1 MVAVLTAM
9 GIPISLA
16 APRVP
21 PAWQRPLLVGLFSW
35 SRAAYFGLAL
45 APVGGAWLW
54 MVLAGIGGGTFPV
67 SLTLIGLRARTAIT
81 AASLSAFSQGIG
93 YVIAGLGP
101 LLVGALY
108 GLTGS
113 WALPLAVLF
122 AALGANVLTAWP
134 ATADRYVDDEL
145 AAPRG

>member
-1 MVAVLTAM
+1 MVAVLTAL
-9 GIPISLA
+9 GIPVSLA

-21 PAWQRPLLVGLFSW
+21 PAHQRPLLIGLFSC
-35 SRAAYFGLAL
+35 SLAAYLGLAL
-45 APVGGAWLW
+45 APIAGAWVW

-67 SLTLIGLRARTAIT
+67 SLTLIGLRARTAAT

-113 WALPLAVLF
+113 WALPLVVLF
-122 AALGANVLTAWP
+122 AALGATVLAAWP
-134 ATADRYVDDEL
+134 ATAHRYVDDEL
-145 AAPRG
+145 AASRR